1 MLFLQALRRF
11 QQPTFLLLLLSV
23 SSCSASKAQAPR
35 RVSQVQ
41 VSRQF
46 WLAVL
51 HRQDARAYQLLAP
64 EATQTMTSAQFRV
77 AIRPLY
83 EQGKH
88 FGLVISLYKLGMRL
102 STEPGARYFYDFSFK
117 SDSLRARPQVL
128 LDVTFRDSAATRIL
142 SFGQIP
148 APQRK

>member
-1 MLFLQALRRF
+1 M
-11 QQPTFLLLLLSV
+11 
-23 SSCSASKAQAPR
+23 
-35 RVSQVQ
+35 SQVQ

-64 EATQTMTSAQFRV
+64 EVTQTMTAAQFRLAV
-77 AIRPLY
+77 RPLY
-83 EQGKH
+83 EQGKR
-88 FGLVISLYKLGMRL
+88 FGPAISLHKLGMRL
-102 STEPGARYFYDFSFK
+102 GTEPGARYFYDFSFK

>member
-1 MLFLQALRRF
+1 MFFLKAWRCF
-11 QQPTFLLLLLSV
+11 QQPAFLLLLLGV
-23 SSCSASKAQAPR
+23 SSCSSSKAQAPR

-51 HRQDARAYQLLAP
+51 HKQDARAYQLLAP
-64 EATQTMTSAQFRV
+64 EATQTMTPAQFRL

-83 EQGKH
+83 EQGKR
-88 FGLVISLYKLGMRL
+88 FGPTISLHKLGMRL
-102 STEPGARYFYDFSFK
+102 GAGQAARYFYDFSFK

-128 LDVTFRDSAATRIL
+128 LDVTFRDSVATRIF